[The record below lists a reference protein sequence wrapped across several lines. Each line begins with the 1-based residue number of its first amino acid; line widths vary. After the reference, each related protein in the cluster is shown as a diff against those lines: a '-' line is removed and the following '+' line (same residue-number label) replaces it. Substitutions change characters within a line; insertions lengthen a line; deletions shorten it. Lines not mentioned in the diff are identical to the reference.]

1 MQVSLA
7 QGRKAAR
14 LNSGVRFDMK
24 VLSKSSF
31 ALFVF
36 ASFNALAIN
45 PTEPA
50 RVIASKASGTAIILV
65 CADKQGRPYD
75 ISIVQSSG
83 DKAMDKAVF
92 RAAKTWKFSPV
103 KPDGAPRQ
111 ECEQVPVELKT
122 N

>member
-1 MQVSLA
+1 
-7 QGRKAAR
+7 
-14 LNSGVRFDMK
+14 MK

-92 RAAKTWKFSPV
+92 RAAKTWKFPPI
-103 KPDGAPRQ
+103 KPDGTPRH
-111 ECEQVPVELKT
+111 ECEEVPVELKV